1 MSEEKTLTLET
12 IDLCQSGLHSLT
24 LKVAQGEIF
33 GILGPRG
40 AGKTAAFN
48 LLSGK
53 SSPTGGTL
61 RILGRDFWRHEREL
75 RRLVGACASPQH
87 DINTPGLEYTAREHL
102 NFEAGLIGFS
112 HQKYR
117 DRIDEVLA
125 FVGLTAYD
133 NLLVAAFPGDMR
145 RRLALARA
153 LLTKPQLV
161 IIDEPTA
168 GVAEEKCELIWKL
181 LRDLRDEGKTIVLTT
196 SSWQEVQE
204 VCDRVAQ
211 LCEGELQ
218 DIMAP

>member
-1 MSEEKTLTLET
+1 MSEGKTIVLET
-12 IDLCQSGLHSLT
+12 IDLCHSGLHPLT

-33 GILGPRG
+33 GILGPRWS
-40 AGKTAAFN
+40 GKTAAFN

-53 SSPTGGTL
+53 SSPTSGQL
-61 RILGRDFWRHEREL
+61 QILGKDFWRHEREL

-102 NFEAGLIGFS
+102 NFEAGLIGIS
-112 HQKYR
+112 YQKYR

-125 FVGLTAYD
+125 FVGLSAHDT
-133 NLLVAAFPGDMR
+133 LPVAAFPGDMR

-153 LLTKPQLV
+153 LLTKPELV
-161 IIDEPTA
+161 VIDEPTT
-168 GVAEEKCELIWKL
+168 GVAEERCERIWNL
-181 LRDLRDEGKTIVLTT
+181 LRGLQDAGKTIVLTT

-204 VCDRVAQ
+204 VCNWVAP

-218 DIMAP
+218 EVMAP

>member
-1 MSEEKTLTLET
+1 MSEKKERVLEA
-12 IDLCQSGLHSLT
+12 IDLCQSGLHPLT
-24 LKVAQGEIF
+24 LAVAQGEIF

-40 AGKTAAFN
+40 SGKTAAFN

-53 SSPTGGTL
+53 SPPTSGQL
-61 RILGRDFWRHEREL
+61 QILGKDFWRHEREL

-125 FVGLTAYD
+125 CVGLAAYD
-133 NLLVAAFPGDMR
+133 NLLVSAFPGDMR
-145 RRLALARA
+145 RMLALARA
-153 LLTKPQLV
+153 LLTQPQLV

-168 GVAEEKCELIWKL
+168 GIAEEQCERIWNL
-181 LRDLRDEGKTIVLTT
+181 LRDLQDEGKTIVLTT

-204 VCDRVAQ
+204 VCDRVVP

-218 DIMAP
+218 GIIAP